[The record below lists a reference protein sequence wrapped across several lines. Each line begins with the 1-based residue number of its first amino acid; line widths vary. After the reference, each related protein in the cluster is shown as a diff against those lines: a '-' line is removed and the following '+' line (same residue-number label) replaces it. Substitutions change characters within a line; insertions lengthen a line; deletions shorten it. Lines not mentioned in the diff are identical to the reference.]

1 MHTAERNKTRHK
13 STDKIEDGNKFTNAR
28 NVKLAMK
35 FAGRHSAFDV
45 FKHIL
50 IYSVAVVV
58 PARAYIPARK

>member
-58 PARAYIPARK
+58 PGRAYIPARK